1 MQTQQAAMRAEM
13 KLVRALWVT
22 RAAMHA
28 VCEVGAVGADEL
40 AGLGA
45 ALGFGTAADAAAGA
59 QVAVRCRAD
68 DWRPDRGGRKVRSH
82 GSGCL
87 GGAEQ
92 RAA

>member
-13 KLVRALWVT
+13 ELVRALWVT